1 MSYNSRRKCDVRHIV
16 SCGLCPQMLNCP
28 YDKEDERV
36 VFTKTHRKMIKPED
50 LRIGD
55 LVRTNRDCAFPKG
68 TICVVTNIRPE
79 KVSKDKVG
87 VVGLIATYDDDD
99 GPWGAWCCNIE
110 GIPLTPELLEKNV
123 FKEEQHQKE
132 GTSEWYDFYHY
143 DLGINIVYEV
153 EENKFAAYL
162 DGKKLREIKYV
173 HELQHIL
180 WALGLNAE
188 LKV

>member
-1 MSYNSRRKCDVRHIV
+1 
-16 SCGLCPQMLNCP
+16 
-28 YDKEDERV
+28 
-36 VFTKTHRKMIKPED
+36 MIKPED

-55 LVRTNRDCAFPKG
+55 LVMVSNDNCMIPKG
-68 TICVVTNIRPE
+68 ALCEVVAIDSERACE
-79 KVSKDKVG
+79 DKKGLADLLQTVREEWEFSHG
-87 VVGLIATYDDDD
+87 V
-99 GPWGAWCCNIE
+99 WCNNIE
-110 GIPLTPELLEKNV
+110 GIPLTPELLKKNN

-153 EENKFAAYL
+153 EGNKFAAYL
-162 DGKKLREIKYV
+162 DGKKLREIQYA

>member
-1 MSYNSRRKCDVRHIV
+1 
-16 SCGLCPQMLNCP
+16 
-28 YDKEDERV
+28 
-36 VFTKTHRKMIKPED
+36 MIKPED

-55 LVRTNRDCAFPKG
+55 LVMVSNDNCMIPKG
-68 TICVVTNIRPE
+68 ALCEVVAIDSERECEDE
-79 KVSKDKVG
+79 KG
-87 VVGLIATYDDDD
+87 IAGLLQTVREE
-99 GPWGAWCCNIE
+99 WEFSHGAWCNNIE
-110 GIPLTPELLEKNV
+110 GIPLTPELLKRNG

-132 GTSEWYDFYHY
+132 DTSEWHDFYHY

-153 EENKFAAYL
+153 AKKGNKFTVYL
-162 DGKKLREIKYV
+162 DGKKLREIKYI